1 MPAASTCPFDD
12 QINDGQLTLKGS
24 LKASSKKGDSEAKVP
39 MHSKLENPQV
49 SVFSCDIY
57 MSFPRK
63 QPQVALIP
71 TSSAD
76 FPRW

>member
-1 MPAASTCPFDD
+1 
-12 QINDGQLTLKGS
+12 
-24 LKASSKKGDSEAKVP
+24 

-63 QPQVALIP
+63 TTTSCFDTNQLCGFSKMVAVV
-71 TSSAD
+71 AD
-76 FPRW
+76 YEKYIL